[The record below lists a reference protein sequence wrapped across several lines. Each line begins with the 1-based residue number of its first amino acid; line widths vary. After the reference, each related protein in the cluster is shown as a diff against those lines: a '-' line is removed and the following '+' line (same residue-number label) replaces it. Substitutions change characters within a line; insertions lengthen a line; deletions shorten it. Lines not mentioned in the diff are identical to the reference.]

1 MPTVLILVS
10 IYLLIMLE
18 ALLLWRLQH
27 QLSEWKKHEE
37 LMWKDQIKFNDLA
50 TNRMCDTQRLATSCM
65 KEIENAQK
73 RRQ

>member
-37 LMWKDQIKFNDLA
+37 LRWKHQYKFNDCA
-50 TNRMCDTQRLATSCM
+50 TNCMCDTQRLVTSCVE
-65 KEIENAQK
+65 EIKNAQE

>member
-27 QLSEWKKHEE
+27 QLSEWKKHEK
-37 LMWKDQIKFNDLA
+37 LMWEHQNKFNDWA
-50 TNRMCDTQRLATSCM
+50 TNCMCSTQRLATSCM
-65 KEIENAQK
+65 EEIENAQE

>member
-1 MPTVLILVS
+1 MPTVLIFVS
-10 IYLLIMLE
+10 IYLLIVLE

-37 LMWKDQIKFNDLA
+37 FRWKNQNEFNDLA
-50 TNRMCDTQRLATSCM
+50 TNCMCDTQRLVTSCVE
-65 KEIENAQK
+65 EIKNVQE